1 MFVATKIVSFGNP
14 PDCLSLRPLRTRQAF
29 HSSDA
34 LPKDCLRKVVLRH
47 EQAAQ

>member
-14 PDCLSLRPLRTRQAF
+14 PDCLSLRPLLGRLFIQVT
-29 HSSDA
+29 H
-34 LPKDCLRKVVLRH
+34 CLIARKVVLRH